1 MNRIWLFTAL
11 LAALVAA
18 GAWSATGSA
27 APPQGPVAFLDRVVT
42 ALVANDYRTAWEG
55 LHPLHQAVADQAE
68 YAACEALSPIPGRL
82 ESLAP
87 HRTRPNLVGVC
98 GRKERAP
105 GGGVTLVSPG
115 FSPTDGLK
123 ERARGVVVTFRLRLA
138 DPLSGTTT
146 AFTLTAATVRAG
158 DRWAWMLP
166 RARYELYKAD
176 ACGEL

>member
-87 HRTRPNLVGVC
+87 IRTRRKLVAV
-98 GRKERAP
+98 A
-105 GGGVTLVSPG
+105 
-115 FSPTDGLK
+115 GLK